1 MNAKDYVERMFFEQT
16 SSSESDHAFY
26 NQNRDQMDNMMEEE
40 EEEVDINNSYIDDEN
55 QYVRD
60 ETFSLQS

>member
-1 MNAKDYVERMFFEQT
+1 
-16 SSSESDHAFY
+16 
-26 NQNRDQMDNMMEEE
+26 MEEE

>member
-1 MNAKDYVERMFFEQT
+1 
-16 SSSESDHAFY
+16 
-26 NQNRDQMDNMMEEE
+26 MEEE
-40 EEEVDINNSYIDDEN
+40 EEEVDINNSYIYDEN